1 MPAVAT
7 IAQLAERAFRKR
19 QVVGSNP
26 TGGSSTLACLSEL
39 PSREAKIVRLK
50 SGVTELPAF
59 YVRAS
64 ADSTVVAGTTLV
76 RLVANQH

>member
-1 MPAVAT
+1 
-7 IAQLAERAFRKR
+7 
-19 QVVGSNP
+19 
-26 TGGSSTLACLSEL
+26 
-39 PSREAKIVRLK
+39 VRLK
-50 SGVTELPAF
+50 IGVTELPAF